1 MIKIVN
7 LIIHID
13 RKKNQP
19 GYFKSRMLTLKD
31 QRMAIL
37 D

>member
-7 LIIHID
+7 LIIRID
-13 RKKNQP
+13 RKKIQP
-19 GYFKSRMLTLKD
+19 SYFKSKMLTLKD
-31 QRMAIL
+31 QRMALL